1 MTTADKLIGEIQQL
15 PEPLQQEVLDFTQFL
30 KERLA
35 RAEANNLMQAQQRS
49 METLWDNTED
59 EVWNDVP
66 TR

>member
-1 MTTADKLIGEIQQL
+1 MTTADKLIDEIQQL

-35 RAEANNLMQAQQRS
+35 RAEASNLMQAQQRS
-49 METLWDNTED
+49 MERVWGNTED
-59 EVWNDVP
+59 EVWNNVP

>member
-1 MTTADKLIGEIQQL
+1 MTTADKLIDEIQQL
-15 PEPLQQEVLDFTQFL
+15 PEPLQQEVFDFTQFL

-49 METLWDNTED
+49 MEGVWDNTED
-59 EVWNDVP
+59 EVWNNVP